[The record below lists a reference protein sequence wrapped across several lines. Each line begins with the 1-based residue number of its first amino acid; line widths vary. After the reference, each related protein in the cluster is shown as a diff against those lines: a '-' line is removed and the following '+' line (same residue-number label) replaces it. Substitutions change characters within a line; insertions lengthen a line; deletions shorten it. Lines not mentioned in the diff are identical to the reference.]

1 MRILAKN
8 KKWLFNYEVIDTLDT
23 GIILEGHEVKSIK
36 LKQFQL
42 SDAHI
47 IVTTEKDLVLY
58 NMNVPRY
65 KFTAAVI
72 VPNYSAKRPRKLLVT
87 KHQRMKLYERTRK
100 TGLAL
105 IPVTIWESKTWFI
118 KVTIALAKRKK
129 KLQKRNIIKD
139 RDTARQMDKDIK
151 NLR

>member
-47 IVTTEKDLVLY
+47 IVTSEKDLVLY

-65 KFTAAVI
+65 KFTSAALI
-72 VPNYSAKRPRKLLVT
+72 PNYSAKRPRKLLVT
-87 KHQRMKLYERTRK
+87 KQQRIRLYERTRK
-100 TGLAL
+100 TWLAI
-105 IPVTIWESKTWFI
+105 IPTQIRESKTWFI
-118 KVTIALAKRKK
+118 KVTVALAKRKK